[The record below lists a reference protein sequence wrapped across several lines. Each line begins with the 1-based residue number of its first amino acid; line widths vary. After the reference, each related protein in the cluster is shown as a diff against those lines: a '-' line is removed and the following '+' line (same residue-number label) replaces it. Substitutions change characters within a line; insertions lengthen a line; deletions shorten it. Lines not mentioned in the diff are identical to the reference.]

1 MICIIT
7 MKTANRIP
15 APHINTLLPTDT
27 AALLQACT
35 ATDNGS
41 NNAA

>member
-1 MICIIT
+1 MIIT
-7 MKTANRIP
+7 MTTTTRIP

-27 AALLQACT
+27 APLLQACT

-41 NNAA
+41 NNNAA